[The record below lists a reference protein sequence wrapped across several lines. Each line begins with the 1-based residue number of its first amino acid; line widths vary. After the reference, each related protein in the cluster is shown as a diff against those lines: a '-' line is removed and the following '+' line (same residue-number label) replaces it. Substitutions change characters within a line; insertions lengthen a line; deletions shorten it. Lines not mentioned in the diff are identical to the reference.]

1 MSLNL
6 FVCYFLGDPGLQ
18 RYLALSGAGAEASC
32 SAALRTAKA
41 VVEEAGSSVSSALHK
56 LANTSEGHAENTFH
70 KVAGEQQLS
79 LDVPLTEMSMPDT
92 ESFPVLLLS
101 DWIKLILNL

>member
-56 LANTSEGHAENTFH
+56 LAKT
-70 KVAGEQQLS
+70 LS
-79 LDVPLTEMSMPDT
+79 FFFRGRLKYIFVGYPYEDGTKSGKYRPYPALKWLSWSRTTT
-92 ESFPVLLLS
+92 ESMVV
-101 DWIKLILNL
+101 